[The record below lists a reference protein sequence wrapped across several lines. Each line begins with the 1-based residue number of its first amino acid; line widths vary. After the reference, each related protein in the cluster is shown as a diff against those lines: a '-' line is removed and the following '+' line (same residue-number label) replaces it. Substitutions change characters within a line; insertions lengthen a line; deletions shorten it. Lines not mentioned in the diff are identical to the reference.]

1 MGKIKTVVMGDEKS
15 EEEARKKAEAKRAQ
29 KKLALSKT
37 EGLEKEKAKASE
49 IKAEPPVAT
58 EKVSK
63 KEKVAEP
70 EVEKAPEAE
79 EVKKEVK
86 KKKADKVAS
95 DKYHFARGQKYLKI
109 KVLVDK
115 NKTYTIQEAL
125 ELVKK
130 TSLSKFDGTVEVI
143 FNVVEKG
150 QRGLVALPHG
160 TGKEVRVKIADEA
173 LIEAISKGAPID
185 FDVLVAHP
193 MMMAKLAKVAKILGP
208 KGLMPNPKTGTIGE
222 DTEKIAKNLSK
233 GQVQF
238 KTESDYPI
246 IHSII
251 GKVSFENDK
260 LTDNFNAF
268 VKAIT
273 KDKIRSIFVKAT
285 MGPAIKVQV

>member
-15 EEEARKKAEAKRAQ
+15 EEAARKKAEAKRAQ
-29 KKLALSKT
+29 KKL
-37 EGLEKEKAKASE
+37 
-49 IKAEPPVAT
+49 

-63 KEKVAEP
+63 KEKVVEP
-70 EVEKAPEAE
+70 EVEKAPEVE
-79 EVKKEVK
+79 EGKIEVK

-95 DKYHFARGQKYLKI
+95 DKYHFARGQKYLEI
-109 KVLVDK
+109 KKLVDK
-115 NKTYTIQEAL
+115 NKIYSIQEAL

-143 FNVVEKG
+143 FNLDGKSLPAG
-150 QRGLVALPHG
+150 RQGLRGLVALPHG
-160 TGKEVRVKIADEA
+160 TGKEVRVRIADDA
-173 LIEAISKGAPID
+173 LIANPVID
-185 FDVLVAHP
+185 FDILIAHP
-193 MMMAKLAKVAKILGP
+193 SMMPKLAKIAKVLGP

-222 DTEKIAKNLSK
+222 DTEKIAKNLAK

-260 LTDNFNAF
+260 LEENFAALT
-268 VKAIT
+268 KAIG
-273 KDKIRSIFVKAT
+273 KDKIKSIFVKPT
-285 MGPAIKVQV
+285 MGPAIRVQI

>member
-15 EEEARKKAEAKRAQ
+15 EEEARKKAEVKRAQ
-29 KKLALSKT
+29 KKIKKETSIIASHDLPAGPLRREASKA
-37 EGLEKEKAKASE
+37 GVAKQSSEAEEQIAASST
-49 IKAEPPVAT
+49 VAT
-58 EKVSK
+58 ET
-63 KEKVAEP
+63 P
-70 EVEKAPEAE
+70 RND
-79 EVKKEVK
+79 K

-115 NKTYTIQEAL
+115 NKTYSINDAL
-125 ELVKK
+125 DLVKK

-173 LIEAISKGAPID
+173 LIEAISKGAPVD

-222 DTEKIAKNLSK
+222 DTEKIAKTLSK

-285 MGPAIKVQV
+285 MGPAIRVQL